1 MEKLI
6 LKSLLLM
13 GLIATLQSCSKK
25 NDLPINDEKIQAEQK
40 DGEKLTS
47 TIRLISL
54 PPYGNTFKCQAAL
67 EPNIYVAFDLDGDL
81 VSDIT
86 FGNGSFLGGLP
97 ISSNAGVLKYKNG
110 VGNTSGPYRL
120 KYGQKSPISNAV
132 FTLPNVQTAF
142 PRFYSGGLFYIGFKV
157 KFTTDNKIHFG
168 WAKLRLMGSCSG
180 EVLELAINDA
190 PNTLVF
196 AGEI

>member
-54 PPYGNTFKCQAAL
+54 PPYGNTFKSML
-67 EPNIYVAFDLDGDL
+67 HMI
-81 VSDIT
+81 
-86 FGNGSFLGGLP
+86 
-97 ISSNAGVLKYKNG
+97 
-110 VGNTSGPYRL
+110 
-120 KYGQKSPISNAV
+120 
-132 FTLPNVQTAF
+132 
-142 PRFYSGGLFYIGFKV
+142 
-157 KFTTDNKIHFG
+157 
-168 WAKLRLMGSCSG
+168 LMG
-180 EVLELAINDA
+180 
-190 PNTLVF
+190 T
-196 AGEI
+196 